1 MHGNRLVDL
10 EVGKFPHAMAE
21 PDDIT
26 CLLIKNKTNKKKNLL
41 NQPEH
46 HGNNEPLYLSLK
58 ANEQILN

>member
-1 MHGNRLVDL
+1 MVIVRWTWKWVNFLMRWQNLMTSRVSSL
-10 EVGKFPHAMAE
+10 
-21 PDDIT
+21 
-26 CLLIKNKTNKKKNLL
+26 KTKQTKKNLL